1 MNWAGFSIKNRYTIY
16 ALALAIFVFGVQS
29 YLTLPISLFP
39 ETTPPIVTIITQ
51 YPGATALDVAD
62 KLSENIEEEVAALDG
77 IAKVTSKSQDGLSV
91 VTAEFQ
97 YDVSVDLAAVD
108 VQNGVSR
115 IRGSLPPS
123 VVEPRILKIS
133 STDKPVITLG
143 VSAHDGDLKKVRQI
157 ADDKIAP
164 ALQRLSGVASVDIFG
179 GFRRQINISV
189 DRDLME
195 ASGITLGT
203 VSRAIQ
209 DANVSRPLGTIDN
222 NRREVLLRFDE
233 SLTSVEQIK
242 GIPIQNETNQR
253 LLIGDI
259 ADVLDGSAD
268 ARSSFMTNGA
278 EVVAVQVLQ
287 QDDANT
293 VDVVERVTAELPN
306 LRHLYP
312 ELKFD
317 IATEEGTFTEQVTSN
332 MATSIALALFLA
344 SLIIFGFLE
353 SIRRAFIVSIAMP
366 MSFLLTFAL
375 MKLNGVELDL
385 VTLSAIIL
393 AVGMV
398 VDGAVVVIENI
409 SRNYDKGG
417 KSAKEAAIE
426 GTGEVFFAVLV
437 GVATTI
443 IVLIPFQFLT
453 GFVGKVFGPLSLTMI
468 FAFGSSILMAVTLI
482 PLMFY
487 LFERKKRDKS
497 SWIKKYVA
505 PFNHGMD
512 KLRDGYLVLLDWSL
526 KHRAILLTG
535 ILILFIGS
543 MALLAAR
550 GMEVLPK
557 LDSGSFFISM
567 EAEAGSSF
575 EQTKSIVHEIE
586 DLLSSDEDVIN
597 YTSQVGFEPDAKFF
611 GDAGAMGVQQ
621 AFITV
626 DLVSRKDRDRT
637 IWDIEDELREKIRQI
652 PGIRTAVLKEMG
664 GTAKSST
671 SAPIDVR
678 ISGPDLNQLD
688 IIAKEVAQRARK
700 VEGAVNVYRQW
711 TLERPEVQFT
721 IDRLNTSFYNLTPDY
736 IARETF
742 AAVDGFP
749 VTKMDAADGTDPDIV
764 VRYDSL
770 NRKVLDDV
778 LQTKLKPGLPLSSV
792 ATTSMQL
799 APNLI
804 TRENLIRTAD
814 VLGFTY
820 GRVFSHVIADIE
832 SSITDMDIPDG
843 YEIQVTGENSDLQ
856 ESRSQMLSAL
866 LTALIAVYLLM
877 VAQFRSFIHPFTV
890 MLAVP
895 LVVVGAVAGLVITG
909 KVISMSV
916 LIGFILLIGIAVNNS
931 VILID
936 FILNQIEGEARE
948 DVVRNSV
955 AIRFRPIMMTTF
967 STVIGMLPL
976 ALEMA
981 LGAERFSPMAIVI
994 IGGLTA
1000 SSLLTMVVVPVFYTV
1015 IDDLIQ
1021 WISNRRLAEN
1031 PQQSNES

>member
-1 MNWAGFSIKNRYTIY
+1 MNWAGFSIQNRYTIY
-16 ALALAIFVFGVQS
+16 ALALAILVFGAQS

-39 ETTPPIVTIITQ
+39 ETSPPVVTIITQ
-51 YPGATALDVAD
+51 YPGATALDVAE
-62 KLSENIEEEVAALDG
+62 KVSEDVEEEVAALDG

-108 VQNGVSR
+108 VQNAVSR
-115 IRGSLPPS
+115 ISGTLPES
-123 VVEPRILKIS
+123 ISEPRILKIS
-133 STDKPVITLG
+133 SSDKPVITLG
-143 VSAHDGDLKKVRQI
+143 ISSNDGNLKKVRQI
-157 ADDKIAP
+157 ADDEIAP
-164 ALQRLSGVASVDIFG
+164 ILQRLRGVASVDIFG
-179 GFRRQINISV
+179 GYRRQINISI
-189 DRDLME
+189 DRDRME
-195 ASGITLGT
+195 AANITL
-203 VSRAIQ
+203 SAISQ
-209 DANVSRPLGTIDN
+209 SVQSANISRPLGSIDN

-233 SLTSVEQIK
+233 SLTTAEEIK
-242 GIPIQNETNQR
+242 SIPIKNENNQR

-259 ADVLDGSAD
+259 AEVEDGVADPQSA
-268 ARSSFMTNGA
+268 FMANGT
-278 EVVAVQVLQ
+278 EVVALQVLQ

-293 VDVVERVTAELPN
+293 VEVVGRITDQLPD
-306 LRHLYP
+306 LRQQYP
-312 ELKFD
+312 GLTFEV
-317 IATEEGTFTEQVTSN
+317 ATEEGSFTEQVTGN
-332 MATSIALALFLA
+332 MATSIALALLLA
-344 SLIIFGFLE
+344 SFIIFGFLE

-375 MKLNGVELDL
+375 MKLNGMELDL

-409 SRNYDKGG
+409 SRHYDEENI
-417 KSAKEAAIE
+417 SAKQAAID

-437 GVATTI
+437 GVATTV

-482 PLMFY
+482 PL
-487 LFERKKRDKS
+487 LFFLLERNKS
-497 SWIKKYVA
+497 ESGSWIERYIA
-505 PFNHGMD
+505 PFNRGMD
-512 KLRDGYLVLLDWSL
+512 KIRDGYLVLLDWSL
-526 KHRAILLTG
+526 KHRPILLTG
-535 ILILFIGS
+535 TLIIIIGS
-543 MALLAAR
+543 MALLAMR

-557 LDSGSFFISM
+557 LDSGSFFISV

-575 EQTKSIVHEIE
+575 EQTKSIVRDIE
-586 DLLSSDEDVIN
+586 DLLNEDRDVIN
-597 YTSQVGFEPDAKFF
+597 YTSQIGFEPDAKFF

-626 DLVSRKDRDRT
+626 DLVSRKERDRS
-637 IWDIEDELREKIRQI
+637 IWEIEDQLRDKINRI

-664 GTAKSST
+664 GTAKST
-671 SAPIDVR
+671 TAAPIDVR
-678 ISGPDLNQLD
+678 ISGPELDQLNKL
-688 IIAKEVAQRARK
+688 AKEVAGRVRN
-700 VEGAVNVYRQW
+700 VEGAVNIYRQW

-721 IDRLNTSFYNLTPDY
+721 IDRFNTAFYGLTPGY
-736 IARETF
+736 IAQETF
-742 AAVDGFP
+742 AAVDGLP
-749 VTKMDAADGTDPDIV
+749 VTRLDAPDGTDPAIV
-764 VRYDSL
+764 VRYDST
-770 NRKVLDDV
+770 NRRVLDDV

-792 ATTSMQL
+792 AKTDVQL

-804 TRENLIRTAD
+804 TRENLIHTAD

-820 GRVFSHVIADIE
+820 DRAFSHVIADIE
-832 SSITDMDIPDG
+832 TSIAEIDVPKG
-843 YEIQVTGENSDLQ
+843 YDLEVTGENSDLQ

-866 LTALIAVYLLM
+866 LAALIAVYLLM
-877 VAQFRSFIHPFTV
+877 VAQFRSFIHPLTV

-895 LVVVGAVAGLVITG
+895 LVVVGAAIALIIAG

-916 LIGFILLIGIAVNNS
+916 LIGFILLVGIAVNNS

-936 FILNQIEGEARE
+936 FILHQMKGESRE
-948 DVVRNSV
+948 EIVKKSV
-955 AIRFRPIMMTTF
+955 SVRFRPIMMTTF

-976 ALEMA
+976 ALELA

-1000 SSLLTMVVVPVFYTV
+1000 SSILTMVVVPVFYTV
-1015 IDDLIQ
+1015 IDDFTTWLGELRTATNSQ
-1021 WISNRRLAEN
+1021 
-1031 PQQSNES
+1031 

>member
-16 ALALAIFVFGVQS
+16 ALALAILVFGAQS
-29 YLTLPISLFP
+29 YLSLPISLFP
-39 ETTPPIVTIITQ
+39 ETSPPVVTIITQ
-51 YPGATALDVAD
+51 YPGATALDVAE
-62 KLSENIEEEVAALDG
+62 KVSEDMEEEVAALDG
-77 IAKVTSKSQDGLSV
+77 IAKVSSKSQDGLSV

-108 VQNGVSR
+108 VQNAVSR
-115 IRGSLPPS
+115 IRGSLPES
-123 VVEPRILKIS
+123 ISDPRVLKIS
-133 STDKPVITLG
+133 SSDKPVITLG
-143 VSAHDGDLKKVRQI
+143 VSSHDGNLKKVRQV
-157 ADDKIAP
+157 ADDEIAP
-164 ALQRLSGVASVDIFG
+164 ALQRLRGVASVDIFG
-179 GFRRQINISV
+179 GYRRQINISI
-189 DRDLME
+189 DRDRME
-195 ASGITLGT
+195 AANVTL
-203 VSRAIQ
+203 SAISQAIQ
-209 DANVSRPLGTIDN
+209 TANISRPLGSIDN
-222 NRREVLLRFDE
+222 SRREVLLRFDE
-233 SLTSVEQIK
+233 SLTTADEVKS
-242 GIPIQNETNQR
+242 IPIKNENNQR
-253 LLIGDI
+253 LLVGDI
-259 ADVLDGSAD
+259 AEVEDGVADPQSAFL
-268 ARSSFMTNGA
+268 ANGT

-293 VDVVERVTAELPN
+293 VEVVDRVTAELPE
-306 LRHLYP
+306 LRTEYP
-312 ELKFD
+312 DLKFEV
-317 IATEEGTFTEQVTSN
+317 ATEEGSFTEQVTGN

-353 SIRRAFIVSIAMP
+353 SFRRAFIVSIAMP

-375 MKLNGVELDL
+375 MKLNGMELDL

-409 SRNYDKGG
+409 SRHYDDENI
-417 KSAKEAAIE
+417 SAKEAAID

-468 FAFGSSILMAVTLI
+468 FAFGASILMAVTLI
-482 PLMFY
+482 PL
-487 LFERKKRDKS
+487 LFFLLERNNS
-497 SWIKKYVA
+497 GFVSWIKRYIA
-505 PFNHGMD
+505 PFNRGMD

-526 KHRAILLTG
+526 SHRTILLTST
-535 ILILFIGS
+535 LIIFIGS
-543 MALLAAR
+543 MALLGMR

-557 LDSGSFFISM
+557 LDSGSFFISI

-575 EQTKSIVHEIE
+575 EQTKSIVRDIE
-586 DLLSSDEDVIN
+586 ALLNKDKDVIN
-597 YTSQVGFEPDAKFF
+597 YTSQIGFEPDAKFF

-626 DLVSRKDRDRT
+626 DLVSRKERARS
-637 IWDIEDELREKIRQI
+637 IWEIEDQLRDKINNI

-664 GTAKSST
+664 GTAKSTT

-678 ISGPDLNQLD
+678 ISGPDLKKLNKL
-688 IIAKEVAQRARK
+688 AKEVSQRVRK
-700 VEGAVNVYRQW
+700 VEGAVNIYRQW
-711 TLERPEVQFT
+711 TLERPQVQFT
-721 IDRLNTSFYNLTPDY
+721 VDRMNTAFYDLTPKY
-736 IARETF
+736 IAQETF
-742 AAVDGFP
+742 AAVEGLP
-749 VTKMDAADGTDPDIV
+749 VTQLDAPDGTDPNIV
-764 VRYDSL
+764 VRYDSTQ
-770 NRKVLDDV
+770 RKVLDDV

-792 ATTSMQL
+792 AKTDVKL

-820 GRVFSHVIADIE
+820 DRAFSHVIADIE
-832 SSITDMDIPDG
+832 KSIGEMDVPDG
-843 YEIQVTGENSDLQ
+843 YEMKVTGENSDLQ
-856 ESRSQMLSAL
+856 ESRSKMLSAL
-866 LTALIAVYLLM
+866 FAALIAVYLLM

-895 LVVVGAVAGLVITG
+895 LVAVGAAIALIITG

-936 FILNQIEGEARE
+936 FILHQMEGESRE
-948 DVVRNSV
+948 EIVKKSV
-955 AIRFRPIMMTTF
+955 AVRFRPIMMTTF

-976 ALEMA
+976 AMELA

-1000 SSLLTMVVVPVFYTV
+1000 SSILTMVVVPVFYTV
-1015 IDDLIQ
+1015 VDDIVNWLK
-1021 WISNRRLAEN
+1021 SRKAANT
-1031 PQQSNES
+1031 S

>member
-1 MNWAGFSIKNRYTIY
+1 MNWAGFSIQNRYTIY
-16 ALALAIFVFGVQS
+16 ALSLAILVFGAQS

-39 ETTPPIVTIITQ
+39 ETSPPVVTIITQ
-51 YPGATALDVAD
+51 YPGATALDVAE
-62 KLSENIEEEVAALDG
+62 KVSEDLEEEVSALDG

-108 VQNGVSR
+108 VQNAVSR
-115 IRGSLPPS
+115 FSGRLPES
-123 VVEPRILKIS
+123 VSEPRILKIS
-133 STDKPVITLG
+133 SSDKPVITLG
-143 VSAHDGDLKKVRQI
+143 ISSNDGNLRKVRQI
-157 ADDKIAP
+157 ADDEIAP
-164 ALQRLSGVASVDIFG
+164 ILQRLRGVASVDIFG
-179 GFRRQINISV
+179 GYRRQINISINR
-189 DRDLME
+189 DRME
-195 ASGITLGT
+195 AANLTLGT
-203 VSRAIQ
+203 ISRSVQ
-209 DANVSRPLGTIDN
+209 SANISRPLGSIEN

-233 SLTSVEQIK
+233 SLTTAEEIR
-242 GIPIQNETNQR
+242 GIPIKNEHNQR

-259 ADVLDGSAD
+259 AEVEDGVADPQSA
-268 ARSSFMTNGA
+268 FMVNGT
-278 EVVAVQVLQ
+278 EVVALQVLQ

-293 VDVVERVTAELPN
+293 VEVVSRVTGELPS
-306 LRHLYP
+306 LRQQYP
-312 ELKFD
+312 GLTFEV
-317 IATEEGTFTEQVTSN
+317 ATEEGSFTEQVTGN

-344 SLIIFGFLE
+344 SFIIFGFLE

-375 MKLNGVELDL
+375 MKLNGMELDL

-409 SRNYDKGG
+409 SRHYDEENL
-417 KSAKEAAIE
+417 SAKQAAID

-482 PLMFY
+482 PL
-487 LFERKKRDKS
+487 LFFLLERNNS
-497 SWIKKYVA
+497 EIGSWIEKYIA
-505 PFNHGMD
+505 PFNRGMD
-512 KLRDGYLVLLDWSL
+512 NIRDGYLVLLDWSL

-535 ILILFIGS
+535 TLIIFIGS
-543 MALLAAR
+543 MALLAMR

-557 LDSGSFFISM
+557 LDSGSFFISV
-567 EAEAGSSF
+567 EAEPGSSF
-575 EQTKSIVHEIE
+575 NKTKSIVCDIE
-586 DLLSSDEDVIN
+586 DLLKEDNDVIN
-597 YTSQVGFEPDAKFF
+597 YTSQIGFEPDAKFF

-626 DLVSRKDRDRT
+626 ELVSRKERERS
-637 IWDIEDELREKIRQI
+637 IWDIEHQLRDKINRI

-664 GTAKSST
+664 GTAKST
-671 SAPIDVR
+671 TAAPIDVR
-678 ISGPDLNQLD
+678 ISGPDLEQLNRL
-688 IIAKEVAQRARK
+688 AKEVAERVRN
-700 VEGAVNVYRQW
+700 VEGAVNIYRQW

-721 IDRLNTSFYNLTPDY
+721 IDRYNTAFYDLTPGY
-736 IARETF
+736 IAQETF
-742 AAVDGFP
+742 AAVDGVP
-749 VTKMDAADGTDPDIV
+749 VSRLDAPDGTDPNIV
-764 VRYDSL
+764 VRYDST
-770 NRKVLDDV
+770 NRRVLDDV

-792 ATTSMQL
+792 AKTDVQL

-820 GRVFSHVIADIE
+820 DRAFSHVIADIE
-832 SSITDMDIPDG
+832 SSISEMEVPNG
-843 YEIQVTGENSDLQ
+843 YELQVTGENSDLQ
-856 ESRSQMLSAL
+856 ESRSQMLGAL
-866 LTALIAVYLLM
+866 LAALIAVYLLM
-877 VAQFRSFIHPFTV
+877 VAQFRSFIHPLTV

-895 LVVVGAVAGLVITG
+895 LVVVGAAIALIIAG

-916 LIGFILLIGIAVNNS
+916 LIGFILLVGIAVNNS

-936 FILNQIEGEARE
+936 FILHQMKGESRE
-948 DVVRNSV
+948 EIVKKSV
-955 AIRFRPIMMTTF
+955 AVRFRPIMMTTF

-976 ALEMA
+976 ALELA

-1000 SSLLTMVVVPVFYTV
+1000 SSILTMVVVPVFYTV
-1015 IDDLIQ
+1015 IDDFTSWLGDIKSATDSQ
-1021 WISNRRLAEN
+1021 
-1031 PQQSNES
+1031 